1 MRKWYATNCSSAIN
15 AAATPEAAK
24 RDEKQDS
31 LKRNA
36 LFENPRV
43 FCCRITA
50 TTVVENLGKY
60 LAKEIM
66 ILC

>member
-1 MRKWYATNCSSAIN
+1 MRKWYATNCGSAIN

-36 LFENPRV
+36 LFENTRGFLLSHNCYNGCRESGKV
-43 FCCRITA
+43 FS
-50 TTVVENLGKY
+50 
-60 LAKEIM
+60 
-66 ILC
+66 